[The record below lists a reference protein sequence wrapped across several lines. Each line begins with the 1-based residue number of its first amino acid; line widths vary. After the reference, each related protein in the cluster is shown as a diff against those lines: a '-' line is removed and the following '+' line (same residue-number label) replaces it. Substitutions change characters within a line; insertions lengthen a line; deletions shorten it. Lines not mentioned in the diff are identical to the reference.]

1 MASQY
6 FPAQVATLAGTGS
19 TATLIAAANHTQARK
34 NHTQARKVW
43 KLLVANSCTGGI
55 AATFSYTTLG
65 TAGTLT
71 LEVPATSTLVLPYD
85 GAEYINGDP
94 NTAVSVNAPTQ
105 ATIQAYY
112 T

>member
-19 TATLIAAANHTQARK
+19 TATLIAAA

-105 ATIQAYY
+105 ATIQAFY